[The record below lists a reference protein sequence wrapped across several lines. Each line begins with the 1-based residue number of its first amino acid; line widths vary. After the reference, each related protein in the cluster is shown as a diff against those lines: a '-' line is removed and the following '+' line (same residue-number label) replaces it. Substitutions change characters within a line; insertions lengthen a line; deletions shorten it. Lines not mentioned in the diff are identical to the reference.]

1 MEIKTDIM
9 GPDKIIVRCTRSDY
23 MNEVV
28 PLHNNTNTLAL
39 LELIDIIVEQTKKH
53 EKDNLNHTGEV
64 TLSGGLGVANLL
76 LQS

>member
-9 GPDKIIVRCTRSDY
+9 GPDKIIVRCTRCDY